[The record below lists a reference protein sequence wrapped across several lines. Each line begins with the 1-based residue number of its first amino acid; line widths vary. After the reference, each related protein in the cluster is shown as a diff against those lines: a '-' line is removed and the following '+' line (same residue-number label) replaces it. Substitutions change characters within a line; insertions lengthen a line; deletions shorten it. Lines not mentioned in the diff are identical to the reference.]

1 MSANVARVEKLYR
14 SPGPH
19 PNGLQATPDGL
30 WCIDQVDN
38 RVYRLDYDTG
48 AVLFE
53 AQTDTVHSSGITVGD
68 GCLWVA
74 STYERKIARLDPEG
88 GRTLEKYDSPGVG
101 VTAFNEGAENA
112 PATGAHGLEWLEG
125 KLYVASPPSQM
136 VHVMDVDTWQE
147 ERRFRTTGLRVHGL
161 AWSETGM
168 LWMADTSAGT
178 VSLARVTDGRIYD
191 VIRVPAPDD
200 VHGMT
205 MHEGVL
211 WYCDGATRDIGR
223 LILDE

>member
-1 MSANVARVEKLYR
+1 MPYRTARAERCFK

-19 PNGLQATPDGL
+19 PNGLQAAPDGL
-30 WCIDQVDN
+30 WCIDQGDD

-53 AQTDTVHSSGITVGD
+53 AQTDTVSSSGITVGD

-74 STYERKIARLDPEG
+74 STYESRIARLDPETG
-88 GRTLEKYDSPGVG
+88 KTLEKYDSPGAG
-101 VTAFNEGAENA
+101 VTAFNEGAENP
-112 PATGAHGLEWLEG
+112 PATGAHGLEWRDG

-136 VHVMDVDTWQE
+136 VHVMGVATWEE
-147 ERRFRTTGLRVHGL
+147 ERRLRTPGLRVHGV
-161 AWSETGM
+161 AWSDSGM

-178 VSLARVTDGRIYD
+178 VSLVRVTDGRIYD
-191 VIRVPAPDD
+191 VIRVPGPDE

-205 MHEGVL
+205 IREGVL
-211 WYCDGATRDIGR
+211 WYCDGATCDIGR